1 MELTQEQIDSLC
13 NVFTELANI
22 VKDIWNQIKEAFM
35 KFINSIDYNKIKQL
49 KKYSSIYMRTHNQRI
64 KKKQLSKIN
73 KLFLE

>member
-1 MELTQEQIDSLC
+1 MELTQEQIDNLY

-49 KKYSSIYMRTHNQRI
+49 NKYSGIYMRTHNQRI